1 MPDHIV
7 TLLWFLGFIA
17 LVVALLKL
25 VHNRDKKKDAV

>member
-17 LVVALLKL
+17 LAVGLLKL